1 MISDKRVLICGGAG
15 YIGSHVVRA
24 LRQSGRVPVV
34 VDDLSAGH
42 RASVP
47 EDVELVTASVGDRAA
62 LDRVFATRDFETVIH
77 LCANIDVGESVS
89 NPGKYY
95 RNNIANGLILMEAM
109 IDHDVRQF
117 VFSSSAAVYGH
128 PERIPIDENCRVRPV
143 NPYGR
148 TKAFFEEMIRDF
160 GHAHGLRWISLR
172 YFNAAGAAADGDIGE
187 DHRPETHLVPLV
199 LRQALA
205 RPGGDGHGGHGEPL
219 RVFGDDYETPDGTCI
234 RDYIHV
240 MDLADAHLLALEY
253 LAAGG
258 EPIALNLGNERGFS
272 VLEVIRACED
282 VAGCEIP
289 FETAPR
295 RPGDPD
301 RLVADA
307 ALARRVL
314 NWQPRRSDIANV
326 IRTAWRWHSRH
337 PDGYGDS
344 REGSVVCDP

>member
-1 MISDKRVLICGGAG
+1 MGHDRRVLVCGGAG

-24 LRQSGRVPVV
+24 LRQSGRSCVV

-42 RASVP
+42 RASLP
-47 EDVELVTASVGDRAA
+47 EDVQLVAASVGDRSAM
-62 LDRVFATRDFETVIH
+62 DRVFARSDFQAVIH

-95 RNNIANGLILMEAM
+95 RNNIANGLVLLEAM
-109 IDHDVRQF
+109 IDHGVRQF
-117 VFSSSAAVYGH
+117 VFSSSAAVYGY
-128 PERIPIDENCRVRPV
+128 PERVPIDENCRVRPV

-148 TKAFFEEMIRDF
+148 TKAFFEEIIRDF
-160 GHAHGLRWISLR
+160 GHAHRLRWVSLR
-172 YFNAAGAAADGDIGE
+172 YFNAAGAADEGDIGE

-199 LRQALA
+199 LRRALA
-205 RPGGDGHGGHGEPL
+205 GPADSKEGNAEPL
-219 RVFGDDYETPDGTCI
+219 RVFGDDYDTPDGTCV

-240 MDLADAHLLALEY
+240 TDLADAHLLALEY
-253 LAAGG
+253 LAAEQ
-258 EPIALNLGNERGFS
+258 EPIALNLGNERGFT

-282 VAGCEIP
+282 IAGREIP
-289 FETAPR
+289 FEVAPR

-314 NWQPRRSDIANV
+314 NWQPGRSDIANV

-337 PDGYGDS
+337 PHGYGGPRGRGGVGDA
-344 REGSVVCDP
+344 